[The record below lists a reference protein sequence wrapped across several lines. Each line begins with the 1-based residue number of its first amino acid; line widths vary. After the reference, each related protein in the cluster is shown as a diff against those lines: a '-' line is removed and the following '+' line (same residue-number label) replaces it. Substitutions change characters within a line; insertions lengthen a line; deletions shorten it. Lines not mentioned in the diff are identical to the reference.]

1 MPAIV
6 ITQKVTIVVE
16 LTKYFCPWC
25 GKREIFHNFHKDRD
39 EDNMAMICANCSHE
53 FYLESDPLCV
63 GREYV
68 SIPELKERLEDRPGI
83 VANPEATIEA
93 AKADLDS
100 VLIEIRKQ
108 DGQQT

>member
-6 ITQKVTIVVE
+6 ITQKVTIVVGP
-16 LTKYFCPWC
+16 TKYFCPWC

-68 SIPELKERLEDRPGI
+68 PIPELKERLEDRPETGI
-83 VANPEATIEA
+83 VADPEAAIEA
-93 AKADLDS
+93 AKED
-100 VLIEIRKQ
+100 VERKKQ